1 MSLQDYARRPYD
13 FLALQDI
20 SYGRDAKLRLELF
33 DATTS
38 GKICVGAQKLVQ
50 RWLLEFFTET
60 GSLIGRP
67 TRGCDFMLSVRQN
80 LLRTAADVRLTFAG
94 AITDI
99 GRNLREEEYEEMNA
113 DERFSSAELLN
124 VAILAGYLNL
134 SVKINSLA
142 GASRAIIV
150 PVATLP

>member
-1 MSLQDYARRPYD
+1 MSLQDYAQRRYD

-20 SYGRDAKLRLELF
+20 SYGRDAKLRFELF
-33 DATTS
+33 DAITA
-38 GKICVGAQKLVQ
+38 GKICVGAQKLAQ

-60 GSLIGRP
+60 GSLIGSP
-67 TRGCDFMLSVRQN
+67 KRGCEFMLAVRKN
-80 LLRTAADVRLTFAG
+80 LLHTTVDVRITFANSV
-94 AITDI
+94 TDI
-99 GRNLREEEYEEMNA
+99 GRNLREEEYVEMPP
-113 DERFSSAELLN
+113 DERFSSAELLS

-142 GASRAIIV
+142 GTARAIII